1 MILIGQDVLRSA
13 GQKNAPRRN
22 WLTPWAATVESLD
35 WRSLEDVRKTYPSVD
50 GVKLKS
56 GSVVTVF
63 NVKGNNFRLL
73 TSIDYDSGMVEAL
86 EVLTH
91 PEYDKNMWKVRY

>member
-1 MILIGQDVLRSA
+1 MTLIGQDILRRA
-13 GQKNAPRRN
+13 GRRNAPLQR
-22 WLTPWAATVESLD
+22 WLMTWAQTVENVQWQNLI
-35 WRSLEDVRKTYPSVD
+35 DVRRTYPTAD

-56 GSVVTVF
+56 GFVVTVF

-73 TSIDYDSGMVEAL
+73 TSIDFDAEIVEAL

-91 PEYDKNMWKVRY
+91 SEYDKDSWKDRY